1 VMQFIDLKAQQARI
15 RADLDR
21 RIAAVLNHG
30 QYILGPEIAEMEKS
44 LADYVGV
51 GHCVS
56 VSSGTDALSI
66 AFLALGIGAGDEVI
80 TTPFSFIAT
89 AETIALLGARPVF
102 VDVDPRTYNIDPALV
117 EAAVTPRTKAIVPV
131 GLYGQSADMDAINAV
146 AAKHGLAVIEDA
158 AQSFGA
164 SYKGRRSC
172 GLSTIGCTSFF
183 PAKPLGC
190 YGDGGA
196 CFTDD
201 EALARRMAEIRNH
214 GQDRRYH
221 HPILGLNGRMDTLQA
236 AVVLA
241 KLPIFDDEVTARGR
255 IGARYSELLAGANCV
270 TPWLAPGN
278 TSVYAQYTIQVSDR
292 EAVVKALHDKGIPT
306 AVHYPVTLD
315 RQPALASV
323 MAGSADLAIAHAL
336 AERVVSLP
344 MHPYLSEENLR
355 EIVAAVTAAT
365 AALPPAAAVG

>member
-1 VMQFIDLKAQQARI
+1 MQFIDLKAQQALI

-21 RIAAVLNHG
+21 RIAAVLDHG
-30 QYILGPEIAEMEKS
+30 QYILGPEIGEMERA
-44 LADYVGV
+44 LADYAGV

-66 AFLALGIGAGDEVI
+66 AFMALGIGPGDEVI

-89 AETIALLGARPVF
+89 AETIALLGAHPVF
-102 VDVDPRTYNIDPALV
+102 ADVDPRTYNIDPALI
-117 EAAVTPRTKAIVPV
+117 EAAITPRTKAIVPV
-131 GLYGQSADMDAINAV
+131 GLYGQCVDMDAINEI
-146 AAKHGLAVIEDA
+146 AARHGLPVIEDA

-164 SYKGRRSC
+164 TYRGRRSC

-201 EALARRMAEIRNH
+201 ADLAKRMAEIRNH

-236 AVVLA
+236 AVILA
-241 KLPIFDDEVTARGR
+241 KLPIFDDEVAARAR

-270 TPWLAPGN
+270 TPFIAPGN

-292 EAVVKALHDKGIPT
+292 DAVAQALQARGVPT

-315 RQPALASV
+315 RQPALAACK
-323 MAGSADLAIAHAL
+323 AGDGATPVAHGL
-336 AERVVSLP
+336 SERVLSLP
-344 MHPYLSEENLR
+344 MHPYLDEATLAT
-355 EIVAAVTAAT
+355 IADAVGAATTGTAPVTA
-365 AALPPAAAVG
+365 